1 MFFFLLTVSKY
12 QSAETGFNFDLI
24 LYLGLSGFK
33 DQIDRVTFTKL
44 ITLTN
49 RCQINL
55 LTINAK
61 GQACNCNFTQKEEIT
76 KFQWF
81 CIVFYFLSGKTE
93 IKTKR
98 GNQLIQGKVACLQGY
113 FWQTCQH
120 NWTFHCVAGKVNSAC
135 THCVPLYFLFDTEG
149 QRVLEFM
156 LRTLPYFGW

>member
-49 RCQINL
+49 RCRINL

-93 IKTKR
+93 KKKK
-98 GNQLIQGKVACLQGY
+98 NSWSKEKLHACR
-113 FWQTCQH
+113 
-120 NWTFHCVAGKVNSAC
+120 
-135 THCVPLYFLFDTEG
+135 DTSG
-149 QRVLEFM
+149 RHVDTTGLSIV
-156 LRTLPYFGW
+156 

>member
-1 MFFFLLTVSKY
+1 MFFFFLTVSKY

-49 RCQINL
+49 RCRINL

-76 KFQWF
+76 KFQ
-81 CIVFYFLSGKTE
+81 
-93 IKTKR
+93 
-98 GNQLIQGKVACLQGY
+98 
-113 FWQTCQH
+113 
-120 NWTFHCVAGKVNSAC
+120 
-135 THCVPLYFLFDTEG
+135 
-149 QRVLEFM
+149 
-156 LRTLPYFGW
+156 